1 VKNSPEKYDI
11 FNISFLVL
19 IVCMDFNIFCP
30 TAALPF
36 EKYSILLIAAHI
48 QVQINIIQP
57 QREGDGRQALVV
69 PPLDPTPATSL
80 SEAPPTPV

>member
-1 VKNSPEKYDI
+1 
-11 FNISFLVL
+11 
-19 IVCMDFNIFCP
+19 MDFNIFCP

-80 SEAPPTPV
+80 SLDFLPSITEKLYVCVGRLGWQMQIS